1 MIDAITP
8 ALSAYM
14 RECDEQAAY
23 EAALDQAARDIFEAL
38 DECRPIVCGSYTL
51 DWTSYSQWLG
61 EMDERGNARLLMVF
75 SERHAEDRLAYV
87 RGE

>member
-1 MIDAITP
+1 MIDATTP
-8 ALSAYM
+8 ALSDYM
-14 RECDEQAAY
+14 RECDEPAAY

-38 DECRPIVCGSYTL
+38 DECRPIGCGSYTL

-61 EMDERGNARLLMVF
+61 EMGERGNARLLMVF